1 MKLLPWLLD
10 PTLPL
15 FHGSIHTPLSA
26 SGRARGVEARDAYCI
41 GARGVEARD
50 VCCVGVNPVSVVK
63 VSAESGVG
71 WRVDAT
77 LEVATDPVAARP
89 PRPMLLG
96 VLGECSSA
104 RVLVSAFAAAAFSAP
119 AARPC

>member
-63 VSAESGVG
+63 VSAESGVIAG
-71 WRVDAT
+71 SGTSSTTGATRPATHPRAPQPRDTTSRTHRSRTMADDAI
-77 LEVATDPVAARP
+77 RY
-89 PRPMLLG
+89 
-96 VLGECSSA
+96 
-104 RVLVSAFAAAAFSAP
+104 
-119 AARPC
+119 